1 MTDWK
6 KVKAVTF
13 DVDGVMTDG
22 GLLAMD
28 GGEFVREF
36 NVKDSFALRYA
47 ALCGYR
53 LGVFSGGDPPGVR
66 TRLRVCGIPD
76 EDIHLGCR
84 GKLPVWKA
92 FLAKYGLQPEEV
104 LYMGDDIPDLQV
116 IKAAGIGAVPADAA
130 RDAIEAADYVCEAP
144 GGRGALR
151 EVIEKMMRGS
161 GAWQFED
168 DIFTKIF

>member
-1 MTDWK
+1 MTGWNK
-6 KVKAVTF
+6 IRAVTF

-47 ALCGYR
+47 AMRGYR
-53 LGVFSGGDPPGVR
+53 LGVFSGGDTPGVR

-76 EDIHLGCR
+76 EDINLGCR
-84 GKLPVWKA
+84 GKLAVWQA
-92 FLAKYGLQPEEV
+92 FLDKYGLQAGEV

-116 IKAAGIGAVPADAA
+116 IRAAGIGAVPADAA
-130 RDAIEAADYVCEAP
+130 YDAVMAADYVCKAP
-144 GGRGALR
+144 GGRGAIR
-151 EVIEKMMRGS
+151 EVIEKMMREAGS
-161 GAWQFED
+161 WQFDE
-168 DIFTKIF
+168 DIFTRIF

>member
-47 ALCGYR
+47 AMRGYR
-53 LGVFSGGDPPGVR
+53 LGVFSGGDTPGVR

-76 EDIHLGCR
+76 GDIHLGCR
-84 GKLPVWKA
+84 GKLKVWNS

-116 IKAAGIGAVPADAA
+116 IKAAGVGAVPADAA

-151 EVIEKMMRGS
+151 EVIEKMMRETGT
-161 GAWQFED
+161 WQFED